1 MDDELESQRIEKEI
15 AALLQKKAAAELKEQ
30 QREKVETVR
39 RANILVENSPV
50 KKKVREYDCWVLLS
64 RRVQADS
71 VTGKKPPINM
81 YYTIKSPSD
90 NPSSPPA
97 V

>member
-64 RRVQADS
+64 RRVEADFL
-71 VTGKKPPINM
+71 TGKQPPINM